1 MYTGARFPS
10 RWRSSSVYS
19 VSCVSGGWCAS
30 GRQTYSDRCSLCLR
44 YDSQAVSL
52 RELCVRNS
60 SCLTVFLCP
69 SAFLLPLPHT
79 RARPHTPHCTT
90 VIPVTAQPG
99 QGGVP
104 VYPQN
109 QTVLNG
115 TSVTFV
121 CTIPGA
127 DSVAWMDEKSTP
139 VVADGQRVSVS
150 VSGLTIDPVDY
161 RQDQHGFYCVGVF
174 NGERNVTTK
183 SPVAYLN
190 VHCELKCNM
199 HPFTLCI
206 HTYLA

>member
-1 MYTGARFPS
+1 M
-10 RWRSSSVYS
+10 
-19 VSCVSGGWCAS
+19 
-30 GRQTYSDRCSLCLR
+30 
-44 YDSQAVSL
+44 
-52 RELCVRNS
+52 CVRNS